1 MVKERNK
8 RYLDRPQETVFATE
22 RVELDV
28 LRTQCGCLL
37 FMISFVLRA
46 EPLLGHTAGV
56 SGL

>member
-8 RYLDRPQETVFATE
+8 RHLDRPPETVLATDS
-22 RVELDV
+22 VELDV

-37 FMISFVLRA
+37 LIISFILRA
-46 EPLLGHTAGV
+46 EPLLEHTAGV